1 MKGSPVLFV
10 ESGFFTFWSFIAIK
24 NTDCFFGLNG
34 LLLEQ
39 WQMNAS
45 ILFLSFY
52 HGKYKGNDRFR

>member
-52 HGKYKGNDRFR
+52 HGK